1 MISVI
6 VSSHRVA
13 YFSALTTNIAETI
26 GVDYELIEVKN
37 PGTMGICK
45 AYNIGAKK
53 SKFPYLCFVHEDV
66 KFISKNWGQN
76 LITHFSTDPKCGV
89 IGLAGSICKNR
100 MATSWWQPVING
112 TETKRTNYIQGFP
125 NRTSKHFL
133 LNPLQEDKSLVV
145 SLDGV
150 FMAMKRNV
158 WEKVLFDEKLL
169 KGFHAYD
176 LDFTIRSS
184 KNFNNYVV
192 YDILLEHY
200 SEGVNDLNWLKQNL
214 LIHKKNKGRLPIIKC
229 NSIHKEQLR
238 KIDRSFLEGNI
249 RLLAKEKESKKEAIK
264 IFLQLIGSSGLYV
277 PNIPLLKKFLK
288 TVIFN

>member
-1 MISVI
+1 MISI
-6 VSSHRVA
+6 IISS
-13 YFSALTTNIAETI
+13 YQKKYLSAVKKNIAETI
-26 GVDYELIEVKN
+26 GVEYEIIEIDN
-37 PGTMGICK
+37 PGKMGICE
-45 AYNIGAKK
+45 AYNTGAKK
-53 SKFPYLCFVHEDV
+53 SRYLYLCFVHEDV
-66 KFISKNWGQN
+66 RFITINWGQN
-76 LITHFSTDPKCGV
+76 LINHFSSDPKCGV
-89 IGLAGSICKNR
+89 FGLAGSVCKNR
-100 MATSWWQPVING
+100 MLTSWWQPVIEG
-112 TETKRTNYIQGFP
+112 TETKRTNYIQTFSNG
-125 NRTSKHFL
+125 TSEHFL
-133 LNPLQEDKSLVV
+133 LNPLNEHKSLVV

-150 FMAMKRNV
+150 FMAMKKDV

-214 LIHKKNKGRLPIIKC
+214 LIHNKNKGRLPIIKC
-229 NSIHKEQLR
+229 NSIYKEQLR
-238 KIDRSFLEGNI
+238 KIDQFFLEGNI
-249 RLLAKEKESKKEAIK
+249 ELLAKEKENKKEAIK

>member
-1 MISVI
+1 LISI
-6 VSSHRVA
+6 ITSSYRKE
-13 YFSALTTNIAETI
+13 YFSLLKENIAETI
-26 GVDYELIEVKN
+26 GTEHEIIRVYN
-37 PGTMGICK
+37 PAKMGISE
-45 AYNIGAKK
+45 AYNTGAKK
-53 SKFPYLCFVHEDV
+53 SRYPYLCFVHEDV

-89 IGLAGSICKNR
+89 LGLAGSVCKNR

-125 NRTSKHFL
+125 NGTSKHFL

-238 KIDRSFLEGNI
+238 KIDRFFLEGNI
-249 RLLAKEKESKKEAIK
+249 GLLAKEKESKKEAIK

>member
-6 VSSHRVA
+6 VSSYRVE
-13 YFSALTTNIAETI
+13 YFSALKTNIAETI
-26 GVDYELIEVKN
+26 GVEYELIKVEN

-45 AYNIGAKK
+45 AYNIGGKK
-53 SKFPYLCFVHEDV
+53 SKFPYLCFIHEDV

-89 IGLAGSICKNR
+89 IGLAGSVCKNR
-100 MATSWWQPVING
+100 MVTSWWQPVIEG

-125 NRTSKHFL
+125 NGTRKHFL

-150 FMAMKRNV
+150 FMAMKKNV
-158 WEKVLFDEKLL
+158 WEKVLFDQELL

-184 KNFNNYVV
+184 RNFNNYVV

-214 LIHKKNKGRLPIIKC
+214 LIHNKNKGRLPIIKC
-229 NSIHKEQLR
+229 NSIDKDQLR
-238 KIDRSFLEGNI
+238 KIDESFLEGNI
-249 RLLAKEKESKKEAIK
+249 GLLARGKKSKKEAVK
-264 IFLQLIGSSGLYV
+264 IFLQLIGSSGLYF

>member
-6 VSSHRVA
+6 VSSYRVE
-13 YFSALTTNIAETI
+13 YFSVLKTNIAETI
-26 GVDYELIEVKN
+26 GVEYELIMVEN

-53 SKFPYLCFVHEDV
+53 SKYPYLCFVHEDV
-66 KFISKNWGQN
+66 KFKSKNWGQN
-76 LITHFSTDPKCGV
+76 LINHFLSDPKCGV
-89 IGLAGSICKNR
+89 IGVAGSVCKNR
-100 MATSWWQPVING
+100 MVTSWWQPVIEG
-112 TETKRTNYIQGFP
+112 TETKRTNYIQVFP
-125 NRTSKHFL
+125 NGTSQHFL
-133 LNPLQEDKSLVV
+133 LNPMNEDKSLVV

-150 FMAMKRNV
+150 FMAMKKKV
-158 WEKVLFDEKLL
+158 WEKVLFDQKLL

-214 LIHKKNKGRLPIIKC
+214 LIHNKNKGRLPIIKC
-229 NSIHKEQLR
+229 KSIYKEQLR
-238 KIDRSFLEGNI
+238 KIDRFFLEGNI
-249 RLLAKEKESKKEAIK
+249 ELLVKEKENKKEAIK
-264 IFLQLIGSSGLYV
+264 IFLQLIRSSGLYV